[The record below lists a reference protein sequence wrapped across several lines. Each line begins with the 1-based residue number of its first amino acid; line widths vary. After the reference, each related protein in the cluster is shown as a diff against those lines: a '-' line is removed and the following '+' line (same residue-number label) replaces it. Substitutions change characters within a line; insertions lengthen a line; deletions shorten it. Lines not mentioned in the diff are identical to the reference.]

1 GSRAQPDAA
10 PLNCR
15 VPAPVWP
22 VARNGPGIEAAE
34 QGLETPA
41 RARIFVPWGKRART
55 HSGETIMASLTRYR
69 PFEDAFDDFFR
80 GFLVRP
86 MAFANLAAPQLK
98 LDVKE
103 DDGAYTVYADIPG
116 VKKDDISVTI
126 DGNEVA
132 ISAEVKRDREEK
144 QGDKL
149 VHAERYV
156 GKVYRSFTLAQE

>member
-1 GSRAQPDAA
+1 
-10 PLNCR
+10 
-15 VPAPVWP
+15 
-22 VARNGPGIEAAE
+22 
-34 QGLETPA
+34 
-41 RARIFVPWGKRART
+41 
-55 HSGETIMASLTRYR
+55 MASLTRYR

-86 MAFANLAAPQLK
+86 MAFENHAAPQLK

-103 DDGAYTVYADIPG
+103 DDGAYTVYANIPG

-156 GKVYRSFTLAQE
+156 GKVYRAFTLAQEVDEAQAEAKYNDGVLELRLPKKAAATARRLTIQ